1 MYLCMYIHMHMC
13 VKCLYVCIYL
23 SFHVCMR
30 ICKHKDDVNRLGGSY
45 FRSVRGRSVGGEEA
59 AETRHGA
66 AGRRSR
72 E

>member
-1 MYLCMYIHMHMC
+1 
-13 VKCLYVCIYL
+13 
-23 SFHVCMR
+23 MR

-59 AETRHGA
+59 AETRNGA